1 MADKRF
7 CARIAVS
14 VITLCL
20 VIGLFCILD
29 SFANQPCFKC
39 CGSGIWHV
47 DYKMP
52 CSGKNCNYCVKCNGC
67 GGSGQISDSAKR
79 CEDCKGLGQVHKN
92 SKKVCTSAGCKYCSP
107 CKSCKTKGW
116 K

>member
-1 MADKRF
+1 MGNKRF
-7 CARIAVS
+7 CARITIA

-20 VIGLFCILD
+20 VIGLFCIPN

-47 DYKMP
+47 DNKMP
-52 CSGKNCNYCVKCNGC
+52 CSGKSCNYCVKCNGC
-67 GGSGQISDSAKR
+67 GGTGQISDSAKR
-79 CEDCKGLGQVHKN
+79 CEECKGLGQVHK

-107 CKSCKTKGW
+107 CKPCNSKGW